1 MNLIQTFYLSPRKR
15 VITDLFRFNLLLLSY
30 SNYKSRGI
38 FPKTKLYCDEF
49 TESIVKK
56 ITNFDEYVVVD
67 SNKYSKLYES
77 PFFYAIQKLYTY
89 IDQQEPFIHIDHD
102 LFINDY
108 NVFNKVIDKDFILGR
123 FEFEKDYFPIGRL
136 DVFNTLYGPNYYKI
150 KQNDFFDKSVYDNC
164 FIDKIINAS
173 VFGGNNYEE
182 IKETY
187 SFILDVFEKNIK
199 FFKVTQYCSLFLEQ
213 LMFFPVLNKV
223 TNKKY
228 IDKNQF
234 EHSFGVLGDEVYE
247 KEITHLND
255 LKDNLNF
262 RNEIIERIREEIPE
276 QYKIIYNE

>member
-15 VITDLFRFNLLLLSY
+15 VITDVLKFNLLSLSY
-30 SNYKSRGI
+30 SNYKSKGI

-49 TESIVKK
+49 TENIVKNV
-56 ITNFDEYVVVD
+56 TDFDEYIVID
-67 SNKYSKLYES
+67 DNKYSKLYES

-89 IDQQEPFIHIDHD
+89 IEQQEPFIHIDHD
-102 LFINDY
+102 LFINDH
-108 NVFNKVIDKDFILGR
+108 NIFNEVIDKDFILGK
-123 FEFEKDYFPIGRL
+123 FEFQKDYFPISRL
-136 DVFNTLYGPNYYKI
+136 DVFNSLYSVNYEKI
-150 KQNDFFDKSVYDNC
+150 KQCDFFDKSVYDNC

-173 VFGGNNYEE
+173 IFGGNNYEE

-213 LMFFPVLNKV
+213 LMFFPILNKV

-228 IDKNQF
+228 IHQDQF
-234 EHSFGVLGDEVYE
+234 EYSFGVLGDEVYE
-247 KEITHLND
+247 KEITHLSD
-255 LKDNLNF
+255 LKDDKNF
-262 RNEIIERIREEIPE
+262 RSKIIEKIREEIPH